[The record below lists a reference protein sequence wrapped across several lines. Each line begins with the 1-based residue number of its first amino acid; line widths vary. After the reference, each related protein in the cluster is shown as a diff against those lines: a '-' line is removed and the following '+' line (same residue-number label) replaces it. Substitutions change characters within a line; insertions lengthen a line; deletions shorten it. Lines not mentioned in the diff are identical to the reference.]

1 MSCHSLYLDVSSDLF
16 LYLLIFIVLFFITFL
31 WKHCDLLPKVT
42 DFKIVTF
49 IQTPSLIHFIWIRKD
64 FCLPFTTLPLS
75 SLSRQLSHTASCL
88 SSLLYKQTEPRERG
102 CFEGGRGGLVM
113 LKMKMMKGRC
123 RVFAGPSQLR
133 CKHWVAGQ
141 LCPPGRPCKAW
152 SRRVRWGVDTTLPS
166 NPRAG

>member
-1 MSCHSLYLDVSSDLF
+1 MSQLVFRRVLWFVF
-16 LYLLIFIVLFFITFL
+16 IFIDFYCPFFITFL
-31 WKHCDLLPKVT
+31 WNHCDLLPKVT

-64 FCLPFTTLPLS
+64 FVCLLPRCLCQAYHDS
-75 SLSRQLSHTASCL
+75 SVTQHPVCHLFSTSKLNQ
-88 SSLLYKQTEPRERG
+88 EREDALKEDG
-102 CFEGGRGGLVM
+102 GGLVM